1 MELQEITAEP
11 TDSSL
16 VLAAQE
22 GDREAF
28 GQLAERYE
36 RAVYATALRR
46 LDNHAEAQEVCQEVL
61 VRAMQKISQ
70 LREPAAFGSWL
81 QAVTNR
87 MAINRAVRK
96 RTAIATEP
104 ETLAATCVERET
116 PLSAALARERQSQV
130 RAGLGRLG
138 ELDRDTLVAFYVQG
152 QSLVEMSAGVPLA
165 GRHDQ
170 AAAARRPQ
178 AIGQGVGRARGRL
191 TVRPSERAA
200 ERRTHECP
208 SRPRRITCRRSR
220 QRSAPIG
227 QHQPADD
234 PGHAAEG
241 HDVDE
246 RLDAGGQ
253 PGIDPAAKRARC
265 PAETR
270 RRRPRANASA
280 ERGENARPRSAPAR
294 DTSDSGRPLRR
305 FPARRPAARAF
316 P

>member
-1 MELQEITAEP
+1 MQLQEIIAEP

-46 LDNHAEAQEVCQEVL
+46 LGNHAEAQEVCQEVL

-96 RTAIATEP
+96 RAAIATEP
-104 ETLAATCVERET
+104 DTLAATCVERET

-152 QSLVEMSAGVPLA
+152 QSLVEMSAEFRSPVGTIKRRLHVARKRLA
-165 GRHDQ
+165 KELEELV
-170 AAAARRPQ
+170 A
-178 AIGQGVGRARGRL
+178 V
-191 TVRPSERAA
+191 
-200 ERRTHECP
+200 
-208 SRPRRITCRRSR
+208 
-220 QRSAPIG
+220 
-227 QHQPADD
+227 
-234 PGHAAEG
+234 
-241 HDVDE
+241 
-246 RLDAGGQ
+246 
-253 PGIDPAAKRARC
+253 
-265 PAETR
+265 
-270 RRRPRANASA
+270 
-280 ERGENARPRSAPAR
+280 
-294 DTSDSGRPLRR
+294 
-305 FPARRPAARAF
+305 
-316 P
+316 